1 MKHNKLLTLSLL
13 VSFLILTSAS
23 LSLAVTITYD
33 NVNSRPYPA
42 GATVQVPVYIDNDA
56 LVSAADLVGMTV
68 GDGNVSMTVTGVN
81 FDVGD
86 LADPAVLNDRYG
98 IQDLGGGKFRL
109 GAIKTLPPPDGADLP
124 VGNGQV
130 ATLICTFNSNCKLG
144 TADIEPT
151 DGMWNGHPVET
162 AVIYATGL
170 PATLDIVNG
179 AVNVV
184 NEAPFFTNCPTAPL
198 VKYWAEGA
206 VVYSA
211 AADDHDIPCGCDVLN
226 YSKIEGPGGMAGN
239 VWSWDPTGADVGCNT
254 VKVQVKDFYNAT
266 AVCEFDVHVLNEK
279 PEITCPDDGEVIMGS
294 LFTAT
299 VTATDPDG
307 GPLGLTYSLGAGN
320 QATGATIGGTSGV
333 FEWTAP
339 DDCGALGDYV
349 VEVIVS
355 DGATVDECNLVNA
368 DTCEFIITVKPS
380 FRVVIEY
387 DDGPT
392 GMGVTQGHFH
402 DLDVYLEGP
411 PNDCM
416 MEMAGYDFLISYEHS
431 LGALTFISAE
441 MGDMLVQGHWE
452 YFTFRFGPFG
462 NCGSAC
468 PSGLVRLTAM
478 AEINN
483 GVETADGFDNSGGF
497 NVLAVMKVLV
507 SNDRTY
513 NCIEAPVEWFWIDCG
528 DNTISSR
535 YGDTLFL
542 ERFIYDRE
550 GDLLPED
557 PPEGYDLLPGYWG
570 VGDDCLEE
578 YKTIPIR
585 GVDYKNGGFKIICSD
600 DIDAPGDININGIP
614 YEIADAVMYTRYFV
628 EGLEAFAAHVE
639 ASIAASDVNA
649 DGITL
654 SVADLVYLIRVIQGD
669 ALGYPKP
676 TPGADDINVA
686 TQLIGGDMA
695 VTYDATANVG
705 GMLMIFNVNGSVG
718 EPKLADGAA
727 GMDMI
732 YRPNG
737 NELRVLIY
745 NSADGDPAYI
755 KAGTNNLVNIP
766 VEGTLELRSVEAAD
780 FFGSPMNA
788 SVRVLPTEFDLAQ
801 NYPNPFNPFT
811 TVKLDLPVASQ
822 YSVAIYNVAG
832 QLIRNFSGYAEAGTV
847 EIVWDGK
854 DASGNQV
861 ASGVYFYKSTARDFS
876 ATKKMIL
883 MK

>member
-23 LSLAVTITYD
+23 LSLAVTVTYD
-33 NVNSRPYPA
+33 NVNSRPYPS
-42 GATVQVPVYIDNDA
+42 GSTVEVPVFIDNDA
-56 LVSAADLVGMTV
+56 LVSAFDLIGKTV
-68 GDGNVSMTVTGVN
+68 GTPGSAQMTVTGVV
-81 FDVGD
+81 FDGD
-86 LADPAVLNDRYG
+86 LTDLNVLNDRFG

-109 GAIKTLPPPDGADLP
+109 GAIKTDGTSGLDLP

-130 ATLICTFNSNCKLG
+130 ATLICTFTSNCKLG
-144 TADIEPT
+144 TADIVPDAGT
-151 DGMWNGHPVET
+151 WNGHPVEN
-162 AVIYATGL
+162 AVIYATGD

-184 NEAPFFTNCPTAPL
+184 NEAPFFTDCPTTYFE
-198 VKYWAEGA
+198 VYWAEGP
-206 VVYSA
+206 VVYTA
-211 AADDHDIPCGCDVLN
+211 HADDHDIPCGCDVLN
-226 YSKIEGPGGMAGN
+226 YSKISGPGGMAGN
-239 VWSWDPTGADVGCNT
+239 VWSWDPVGSNVGCAT
-254 VKVQVKDFYNAT
+254 VQIQVKDFYNAT
-266 AVCEFDVHVLNEK
+266 AVCEFDVHVLNRK

-294 LFTAT
+294 TFTAT
-299 VTATDPDG
+299 VTANDPDG
-307 GPLGLTYSLGAGN
+307 GPLGLTYSLGTGN
-320 QATGATIGGTSGV
+320 TATGATIGATSGV

-355 DGATVDECNLVNA
+355 DGANLDACNTVNA
-368 DTCEFIITVKPS
+368 DTCEFTITVKPS
-380 FRVVIEY
+380 YRVVIEY
-387 DDGPT
+387 NDGPS
-392 GMGVTQGHFH
+392 GLGVTSGHFH
-402 DLDVYLEGP
+402 DLDVYLEG
-411 PNDCM
+411 CM

-468 PSGLVRLTAM
+468 PSGLIRLTAM

-483 GVETADGFDNSGGF
+483 GVETADDFDNSEGD
-497 NVLAVMKVLV
+497 NVLAVMKFLV
-507 SNDRTY
+507 SNDRSY

-578 YKTIPIR
+578 YKTFPIR

-600 DIDAPGDININGIP
+600 DIDATGDININGIP

-628 EGLEAFAAHVE
+628 EGLTAFGAHVE

-654 SVADLVYLIRVIQGD
+654 SVADLVYLIRQ
-669 ALGYPKP
+669 PKTRP
-676 TPGADDINVA
+676 KDLCRVGVA
-686 TQLIGGDMA
+686 RA
-695 VTYDATANVG
+695 R
-705 GMLMIFNVNGSVG
+705 
-718 EPKLADGAA
+718 AA
-727 GMDMI
+727 
-732 YRPNG
+732 
-737 NELRVLIY
+737 
-745 NSADGDPAYI
+745 
-755 KAGTNNLVNIP
+755 
-766 VEGTLELRSVEAAD
+766 
-780 FFGSPMNA
+780 
-788 SVRVLPTEFDLAQ
+788 
-801 NYPNPFNPFT
+801 
-811 TVKLDLPVASQ
+811 
-822 YSVAIYNVAG
+822 
-832 QLIRNFSGYAEAGTV
+832 
-847 EIVWDGK
+847 
-854 DASGNQV
+854 
-861 ASGVYFYKSTARDFS
+861 
-876 ATKKMIL
+876 
-883 MK
+883 

>member
-23 LSLAVTITYD
+23 FSLAVTVTYD
-33 NVNSRPYPA
+33 NVNSRPYPS
-42 GATVQVPVYIDNDA
+42 GATVEVPVYIDNDA
-56 LVSAADLVGMTV
+56 LVSAFDLVGQTV
-68 GDGNVSMTVTGVN
+68 GAGAVQMTVTGVV
-81 FDVGD
+81 FDGD
-86 LADPAVLNDRYG
+86 LTDPNVLNDRFG

-109 GAIKTLPPPDGADLP
+109 GAIKTDGTSGLDLP
-124 VGNGQV
+124 VGTGQV

-144 TADIEPT
+144 TAEIVPT
-151 DGMWNGHPVET
+151 DGMWNGHPVEN

-198 VKYWAEGA
+198 EVYWAEGSIVYNA
-206 VVYSA
+206 V
-211 AADDHDIPCGCDVLN
+211 ADDHDIPCGCDVLN
-226 YSKIEGPGGMAGN
+226 YSKISGPGNMAGN
-239 VWSWDPTGADVGCNT
+239 VWSWNPLGPDVGCHT
-254 VKVQVKDFYNAT
+254 VQVQVMDFYGGT
-266 AVCEFDVHVLNEK
+266 ALCEFEVHVLNEK
-279 PEITCPDDGEVIMGS
+279 PEITCPEGEHQVIMGS
-294 LFTAT
+294 TYTTT
-299 VTATDPDG
+299 VTATDPDD

-320 QATGATIGGTSGV
+320 QATGATIGETSGV
-333 FEWTAP
+333 FEWLSP
-339 DDCGALGDYV
+339 DDCNAVGDYV

-355 DGATVDECNLVNA
+355 DGANLDECNTVNA
-368 DTCEFIITVKPS
+368 DTCEFTITVKPS
-380 FRVVIEY
+380 YRVVIEY
-387 DDGPT
+387 NDGPT
-392 GMGVTQGHFH
+392 GQGVTQGHFH
-402 DLDVYLEGP
+402 DLDVYLEG
-411 PNDCM
+411 CM

-441 MGDMLVQGHWE
+441 MGDMLIQGNWE

-468 PSGLVRLTAM
+468 PSGLIRLTAM

-483 GVETADGFDNSGGF
+483 GVETADDFDNSEGD
-497 NVLAVMKVLV
+497 NVLAVMKFLV

-528 DNTISSR
+528 DNVISSR
-535 YGDTLFL
+535 YGDTLFI

-578 YKTIPIR
+578 YKSFPVR

-600 DIDAPGDININGIP
+600 DIDATGDININGIP

-628 EGLEAFAAHVE
+628 EGLDAFGAHVE

-695 VTYDATANVG
+695 VTYDASANVG

-745 NSADGDPAYI
+745 NSASLEPAYI

-780 FFGSPMNA
+780 FFGSAMNA

-801 NYPNPFNPFT
+801 NYPNPFNPT
-811 TVKLDLPVASQ
+811 TTLALDLPVASQ
-822 YSVAIYNVAG
+822 FNVAIYNVAG
-832 QLIRNFSGYAEAGTV
+832 QLIRSFSGYAEAGTV

-854 DASGNQV
+854 DSYGSQV
-861 ASGVYFYKSTARDFS
+861 ASGVYFYKSTARNFS